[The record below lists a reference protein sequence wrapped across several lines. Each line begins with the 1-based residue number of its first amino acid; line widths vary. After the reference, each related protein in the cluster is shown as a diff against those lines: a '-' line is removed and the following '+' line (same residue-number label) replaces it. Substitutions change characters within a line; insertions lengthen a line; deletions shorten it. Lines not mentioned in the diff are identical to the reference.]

1 MYSAD
6 SFLSLLP
13 RTHFVGISAAYMHI
27 YSVST
32 YICSIDTF
40 LGEISV
46 YFYISL
52 PAKPTEAYIGH
63 TVMYTNPLMSNKRN
77 QCSNSTFLFLLNQ
90 QNYTPHEVSA
100 AGGTNSRIKH
110 SSPTSCEVSA
120 GGGTNSGIKHSSP
133 TSCEGSA
140 GGGTNSG
147 INHSP
152 PMPHEGSAGGGNKLV
167 NKTHTL

>member
-1 MYSAD
+1 MYSTD

-13 RTHFVGISAAYMHI
+13 RTHFVGLSAAYMHI
-27 YSVST
+27 YSVSIIST
-32 YICSIDTF
+32 YMYSTDSF

-77 QCSNSTFLFLLNQ
+77 QCSNSTFFFLLNQ

-110 SSPTSCEVSA
+110 SSPTSCE
-120 GGGTNSGIKHSSP
+120 
-133 TSCEGSA
+133 GSA
-140 GGGTNSG
+140 GRGTNSG

-167 NKTHTL
+167 NKTHTP